1 MSQGQLVKDGLPG
14 GFAVVSSLLEAR
26 DGVSSLGVVHH
37 DLLGVCVVPA
47 AGQVNV
53 VQEEVIDSSLDHLE
67 GGWGGMY
74 NGICTH
80 SDQRLWE
87 SHTRKLALMAVHT
100 AYCT

>member
-1 MSQGQLVKDGLPG
+1 MWVLPWVSQGQLVKDGLPG
-14 GFAVVSSLLEAR
+14 GFAVVRSLLEAR

-67 GGWGGMY
+67 GGGVGWGGDVQW
-74 NGICTH
+74 N
-80 SDQRLWE
+80 L
-87 SHTRKLALMAVHT
+87 HTQ
-100 AYCT
+100 

>member
-47 AGQVNV
+47 AG
-53 VQEEVIDSSLDHLE
+53 
-67 GGWGGMY
+67 
-74 NGICTH
+74 
-80 SDQRLWE
+80 
-87 SHTRKLALMAVHT
+87 
-100 AYCT
+100 